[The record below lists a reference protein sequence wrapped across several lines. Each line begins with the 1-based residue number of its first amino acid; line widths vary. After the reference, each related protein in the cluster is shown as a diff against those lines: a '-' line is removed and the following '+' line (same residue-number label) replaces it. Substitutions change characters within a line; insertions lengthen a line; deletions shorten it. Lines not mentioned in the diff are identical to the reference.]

1 MKNFLSHSR
10 ERLDN
15 FVGKFSSKKNE
26 QNGLESAA
34 SVGAGLGM
42 GFNPLGGFEL
52 GFLVSW
58 DWKILK
64 VRNNPN
70 SDNYRAMQQKKR
82 REGTLSPRSTEY
94 QYMIKECVN
103 YLRPVN

>member
-42 GFNPLGGFEL
+42 GIFPRGVLKLALGGDL
-52 GFLVSW
+52 LLSW
-58 DWKILK
+58 D
-64 VRNNPN
+64 
-70 SDNYRAMQQKKR
+70 
-82 REGTLSPRSTEY
+82 
-94 QYMIKECVN
+94 
-103 YLRPVN
+103 

>member
-1 MKNFLSHSR
+1 MNPKKENEPGIWGSRLAFFHNRQKTKNSFGAPLPTVNKRMKNFLSHSR

-52 GFLVSW
+52 DL
-58 DWKILK
+58 
-64 VRNNPN
+64 
-70 SDNYRAMQQKKR
+70 
-82 REGTLSPRSTEY
+82 
-94 QYMIKECVN
+94 
-103 YLRPVN
+103 